1 MVFELNRQRGI
12 SLATGIERDLNQCQI
27 RVGGKLVGYLP
38 FGKTSQVQV
47 TISVQF
53 PYDALTAE
61 EIASLEMQL
70 ETIQGYPAKVQPPEQ
85 VSRSFVEAALK
96 AVQQAKDEEDDE

>member
-38 FGKTSQVQV
+38 FGEMPQIQA
-47 TISVQF
+47 IFEF
-53 PYDALTAE
+53 PHDALTAG
-61 EIASLEMQL
+61 EIASLEKQL
-70 ETIQGYPAKVQPPEQ
+70 EAIQGYPAKVLGPEQ
-85 VSRSFVEAALK
+85 VSRTFVKAALEAIAK
-96 AVQQAKDEEDDE
+96 AEDQDDE

>member
-27 RVGGKLVGYLP
+27 RVGGKLVGYLV
-38 FGKTSQVQV
+38 FGETSQ
-47 TISVQF
+47 ILALFEF
-53 PYDALTAE
+53 PHDALTAE

-70 ETIQGYPAKVQPPEQ
+70 EAIQGYPAKVQPPEQ
-85 VSRSFVEAALK
+85 VSRTFVKAALE
-96 AVQQAKDEEDDE
+96 AIEQAEGEDDE

>member
-38 FGKTSQVQV
+38 FGESPQVQA
-47 TISVQF
+47 IFEF
-53 PYDALTAE
+53 PHDALTAD
-61 EIASLEMQL
+61 EIASLEKQL
-70 ETIQGYPAKVQPPEQ
+70 EAIQGYPAKVLGPEQ
-85 VSRSFVEAALK
+85 VSRSFVEAAIK
-96 AVQQAKDEEDDE
+96 AIAKAKEEDDE

>member
-27 RVGGKLVGYLP
+27 RVGGKLVGYLQ
-38 FGKTSQVQV
+38 FGETPQIQA
-47 TISVQF
+47 IFEF
-53 PYDALTAE
+53 PHDALTAD

-70 ETIQGYPAKVQPPEQ
+70 EAIQGYPAKVQLPEQ
-85 VSRSFVEAALK
+85 VSRTFVKAALE
-96 AVQQAKDEEDDE
+96 AIAQAKDEEDDE

>member
-1 MVFELNRQRGI
+1 MVFVLNRQRGI

-38 FGKTSQVQV
+38 FGESPQIQA
-47 TISVQF
+47 IFEF
-53 PYDALTAE
+53 PHDYLTAD

-70 ETIQGYPAKVQPPEQ
+70 EAIQGYPAKVQRPEQ
-85 VSRSFVEAALK
+85 VSRTFVNAALE
-96 AVQQAKDEEDDE
+96 AIEQAKDEEDDE

>member
-12 SLATGIERDLNQCQI
+12 SLATGVERNLNQCQI

-38 FGKTSQVQV
+38 FGEKTQIQA
-47 TISVQF
+47 IFEF
-53 PYDALTAE
+53 PHDALTPQ

-70 ETIQGYPAKVQPPEQ
+70 ESIQGYPAKVLGPEQ
-85 VSRSFVEAALK
+85 VSRTFVKAALEAIKK
-96 AVQQAKDEEDDE
+96 AEDEHDE

>member
-38 FGKTSQVQV
+38 FGENPQIQA
-47 TISVQF
+47 IFEF
-53 PYDALTAE
+53 PHDALTAD
-61 EIASLEMQL
+61 EITSLEKQL
-70 ETIQGYPAKVQPPEQ
+70 EVIQGYPAKVQRPEQ
-85 VSRSFVEAALK
+85 VSRSFVKAALE
-96 AVQQAKDEEDDE
+96 AIEQAKAEGEDDE

>member
-1 MVFELNRQRGI
+1 MVFVLNRQRGI

-38 FGKTSQVQV
+38 FGESPQIQA
-47 TISVQF
+47 IFEF
-53 PYDALTAE
+53 PHDYLTAD

-70 ETIQGYPAKVQPPEQ
+70 EAIQGYPAKVQRPEQ
-85 VSRSFVEAALK
+85 VSRTFVKAALE
-96 AVQQAKDEEDDE
+96 AIEQAKDEEDDE

>member
-38 FGKTSQVQV
+38 FGENPQIQA
-47 TISVQF
+47 IFEF
-53 PYDALTAE
+53 PHDALTAE
-61 EIASLEMQL
+61 EVASLELQL
-70 ETIQGYPAKVQPPEQ
+70 EAIQGYPAKVQRPEQ
-85 VSRSFVEAALK
+85 VSRTFVKAALE
-96 AVQQAKDEEDDE
+96 AIAQAKDEEDDE

>member
-38 FGKTSQVQV
+38 FGETPQ
-47 TISVQF
+47 ILALFEF
-53 PYDALTAE
+53 PHDALTAD
-61 EIASLEMQL
+61 EIASLEKQL
-70 ETIQGYPAKVQPPEQ
+70 EAIQGYPAKVLGPEQ
-85 VSRSFVEAALK
+85 VSRSFVRAALE
-96 AVQQAKDEEDDE
+96 AIEQAKDQDDE

>member
-27 RVGGKLVGYLP
+27 RVGGKLVGYLV
-38 FGKTSQVQV
+38 FGETSQ
-47 TISVQF
+47 ILPLFEF
-53 PYDALTAE
+53 PHDALTAE

-70 ETIQGYPAKVQPPEQ
+70 EAIQGYPAKVRGPEQ
-85 VSRSFVEAALK
+85 VSRTFVKAAQEAIA
-96 AVQQAKDEEDDE
+96 QAEDEDDE

>member
-1 MVFELNRQRGI
+1 MVFVLNRQRGI

-38 FGKTSQVQV
+38 LGETPQIQAIFE
-47 TISVQF
+47 F
-53 PYDALTAE
+53 PHDALTAQ
-61 EIASLEMQL
+61 EIASLEKQL
-70 ETIQGYPAKVQPPEQ
+70 ETIQGYPAKVHPPEQ

-96 AVQQAKDEEDDE
+96 AVEQAKGDENDE

>member
-38 FGKTSQVQV
+38 FGETPQ
-47 TISVQF
+47 ILALFEF
-53 PYDALTAE
+53 PHDALTTE

-70 ETIQGYPAKVQPPEQ
+70 EAIQGYPAKVLGPEQ
-85 VSRSFVEAALK
+85 VSRTFVKAALE
-96 AVQQAKDEEDDE
+96 AIEQAKDEEDDE

>member
-27 RVGGKLVGYLP
+27 RVGGKLVGYLV
-38 FGKTSQVQV
+38 FGETSQ
-47 TISVQF
+47 ILPLFEF
-53 PYDALTAE
+53 PHDALTAD

-70 ETIQGYPAKVQPPEQ
+70 EAIQGYPAKVIGPEQ
-85 VSRSFVEAALK
+85 VSRTFVKAAQEAIA
-96 AVQQAKDEEDDE
+96 QAGDEDDE

>member
-38 FGKTSQVQV
+38 FGETPQIQALFE
-47 TISVQF
+47 F
-53 PYDALTAE
+53 PHDALTAD

-70 ETIQGYPAKVQPPEQ
+70 ESMQGYPAKVLGPEQ
-85 VSRSFVEAALK
+85 ASRSFVKAALE
-96 AVQQAKDEEDDE
+96 AIAQSEGDDDE

>member
-38 FGKTSQVQV
+38 FGETPQIQA
-47 TISVQF
+47 IFEF
-53 PYDALTAE
+53 PHDALTAE

-70 ETIQGYPAKVQPPEQ
+70 ELIQGFPAKVLGPEQ
-85 VSRSFVEAALK
+85 VSRSFVRAAQEAIA
-96 AVQQAKDEEDDE
+96 QAEDEDDE